1 MTLTALGKLGWQGG
15 KEGDSAPCSAW
26 EAIQKFPEL
35 SMLRLK
41 TGTATPIEDPV
52 ESFNVESSANGEVPC
67 IAIRIGLNGSPR
79 EIESDEMGPYFFSE
93 SLGRGSNTGYGI
105 TFAQIEGDRPV
116 SIKHAAQKMGEE
128 MFSKLRGNPQSVRL
142 QWMTKEIN
150 KVRNELGGIKLELMH
165 WLFVCALGDISADPL
180 TCPKDIAESLDLLSI
195 NRTEGN
201 VLPSYVYMSI
211 RDQQPKRVRLLGG
224 ADAFEKVLGEWPS
237 PPSGRTER
245 DSVPLQE
252 RPHPLSGR
260 IETRRKR
267 WPTNAIIDVGLNDF
281 VSVRGETGIGR
292 IHGKS
297 HDARRQTNCQW
308 QTGSEAVRP

>member
-1 MTLTALGKLGWQGG
+1 
-15 KEGDSAPCSAW
+15 
-26 EAIQKFPEL
+26 
-35 SMLRLK
+35 
-41 TGTATPIEDPV
+41 
-52 ESFNVESSANGEVPC
+52 
-67 IAIRIGLNGSPR
+67 
-79 EIESDEMGPYFFSE
+79 
-93 SLGRGSNTGYGI
+93 
-105 TFAQIEGDRPV
+105 
-116 SIKHAAQKMGEE
+116 
-128 MFSKLRGNPQSVRL
+128 
-142 QWMTKEIN
+142 MTKEIN

-195 NRTEGN
+195 SRTEGN

-224 ADAFEKVLGEWPS
+224 ADVFEKVLGEWPS

-281 VSVRGETGIGR
+281 VSGCGER
-292 IHGKS
+292 QAS
-297 HDARRQTNCQW
+297 EEFMARAMMRVARRISGYIPGAIGKITELHARYYHQHWNFGVFFESKVASGLSDFLSRSESSRDGFW
-308 QTGSEAVRP
+308 IAAADDGNIIGSLPLTGAEQSRTAQN